1 MIGIRNQVPLT
12 KTGIQCLE
20 SGIAGME
27 SRIQH
32 CLGFPYTGRISRNR
46 GNFLHKITE
55 KSALVLAA
63 EQNSG
68 LIIDIQLHYCKSN
81 FNNKVHCQCS
91 S

>member
-1 MIGIRNQVPLT
+1 MTGIRNQVPLT
-12 KTGIQCLE
+12 KSGIQCLE
-20 SGIAGME
+20 YGIAGME

-32 CLGFPYTGRISRNR
+32 CLGFPY
-46 GNFLHKITE
+46 TE

-81 FNNKVHCQCS
+81 FSNKVHCQCS